1 MRRTTKPAPARRLGL
16 QTLRGAWQRLSM
28 VLLLMML
35 TTMTAW
41 AQGVDYIDA
50 NGVVKNTATDDIVG
64 NDNHTVL
71 TGNETHLSAGWYVV
85 NSDITYTGTVTLGG
99 DVTIILC
106 NGKTMNIGTSTSEGR
121 VSGSGIYGSG
131 HNLTIYGQTLDE
143 GTAGQLRI
151 YISSYYSSD
160 AGILIFPGTYT
171 QHSGNVTINSFS
183 NNSINVYGNITING
197 GKLDATATAEQWNS
211 NDVTALACSNN
222 ITMSG
227 GILNATGITSRSSYS
242 ANGIHGTVTM
252 TGGTLT
258 ASGTAEVKKSIGIEG
273 AVTFSGG
280 TLTASATSSTGS
292 TTGIS
297 GNVSLSWTSAAD
309 RFTASSYNSDY
320 TVTIAD
326 GQAFTTD
333 GTDIYSGTLSSDDK
347 TSIAGKTLQPL
358 TAVSL
363 ADDASN
369 TTAIGKLAGVTGLS
383 VTLSGRTLYKDGN
396 WNTLC
401 LPFAM
406 TAEQIAASPLAGA
419 DIRALSATIVYDE
432 KTTGFDPA
440 NGILTLNFTPAAPDD
455 GAISAIQA
463 GVPYIVKWEKP
474 ENYTAYNPE
483 TPKAACSDIVS
494 PVFTGVTVSNASTTQ
509 SFDGGRVQFIG
520 TYSPETL
527 TGGDWSN
534 LYLGSGSTLYWP
546 SSNKTI
552 NAFRGYFHLEPDP
565 TGDGSGFGVRAFNL
579 NFGDD
584 DATGIV
590 SIENGKWIIDN
601 GAGAGWYDLSGR
613 KLQGKPTA
621 KGLYINNGKKV
632 VIK

>member
-1 MRRTTKPAPARRLGL
+1 MKMNSLKEKRIHLRRAAM
-16 QTLRGAWQRLSM
+16 TLLVM
-28 VLLLMML
+28 VL

-64 NDNHTVL
+64 NDNPTVL
-71 TGNETHLSAGWYVV
+71 TGGGATTLSAGWYVV
-85 NSDITYTGTVTLGG
+85 NSDITYTGDSFSGLVTLRG

-151 YISSYYSSD
+151 YMSSSYSND

-183 NNSINVYGNITING
+183 NNAINVYGDITING

-211 NDVTALACSNN
+211 NDVIALACSNN
-222 ITMSG
+222 INMNG

-242 ANGIHGTVTM
+242 ANGIHGAVTM

-297 GNVSLSWTSAAD
+297 GNVSLSWTSPTD
-309 RFTASSYNSDY
+309 RFTASSYDG

-333 GTDIYSGTLSSDDK
+333 GTDIYRGTLSSDVK
-347 TSIAGKTLQPL
+347 AAIKGKTLVPYGMTVAAKEATVGGQTNYWTTLYRGDAGFAIDAEENACAYTATVSGTEITLHRLGKVIPKG
-358 TAVSL
+358 TAVIIVGADESIGMTTTNAEAEYTVDNDLHGVDVATALSSVKTSL
-363 ADDASN
+363 GADAILVLSNKNGNFGFHELATTNVPARKAFLAINDPTGVREFTMVFEDATEIRSIDN
-369 TTAIGKLAGVTGLS
+369 GELTT
-383 VTLSGRTLYKDGN
+383 DN
-396 WNTLC
+396 
-401 LPFAM
+401 
-406 TAEQIAASPLAGA
+406 LAGA
-419 DIRALSATIVYDE
+419 WYSLDGRRLS
-432 KTTGFDPA
+432 
-440 NGILTLNFTPAAPDD
+440 
-455 GAISAIQA
+455 
-463 GVPYIVKWEKP
+463 
-474 ENYTAYNPE
+474 
-483 TPKAACSDIVS
+483 
-494 PVFTGVTVSNASTTQ
+494 
-509 SFDGGRVQFIG
+509 
-520 TYSPETL
+520 
-527 TGGDWSN
+527 
-534 LYLGSGSTLYWP
+534 
-546 SSNKTI
+546 
-552 NAFRGYFHLEPDP
+552 
-565 TGDGSGFGVRAFNL
+565 
-579 NFGDD
+579 
-584 DATGIV
+584 
-590 SIENGKWIIDN
+590 
-601 GAGAGWYDLSGR
+601 
-613 KLQGKPTA
+613 GKPT
-621 KGLYINNGKKV
+621 KSGIYVKNGHKV
-632 VIK
+632 IIK